1 MRTILSSVI
10 LLFISVALL
19 STLASTAQAQEEN
32 TNKTWAKV
40 LHSDD
45 DVLVIRINAAKLYA
59 DRKDVP
65 VVKKFE
71 AWLKGDKKL
80 EFSEID
86 EAQFIIGTEEG
97 LKIGADDT
105 SHNQLTFA
113 KPQTFT
119 AESVGELS
127 GYQLTKQELE
137 SKTVFLGKP
146 EREGNWGAAL
156 IDDRTLVFGVTRKLE
171 KLLEPK
177 EAETKAEAEEKLRKA
192 DVDFCISFSGGETA
206 KKIFEHAWYTDFF
219 SKSFSL
225 FEDGV
230 LYFDNRST
238 TPIECEINS
247 KDSESAVELK
257 KQFESYIDFAKKQIT
272 DKRDHQ
278 LRVMSRFK
286 PTKPEDQAKLAAEIA
301 KVNRSTQGY
310 EAILDG
316 IQIEVNEKKLSLR
329 CEGEA
334 AKQLPQILGSIL
346 LGD

>member
-1 MRTILSSVI
+1 M
-10 LLFISVALL
+10 
-19 STLASTAQAQEEN
+19 
-32 TNKTWAKV
+32 
-40 LHSDD
+40 
-45 DVLVIRINAAKLYA
+45 
-59 DRKDVP
+59 
-65 VVKKFE
+65 
-71 AWLKGDKKL
+71 
-80 EFSEID
+80 
-86 EAQFIIGTEEG
+86 
-97 LKIGADDT
+97 
-105 SHNQLTFA
+105 
-113 KPQTFT
+113 
-119 AESVGELS
+119 
-127 GYQLTKQELE
+127 
-137 SKTVFLGKP
+137 
-146 EREGNWGAAL
+146 
-156 IDDRTLVFGVTRKLE
+156 
-171 KLLEPK
+171 
-177 EAETKAEAEEKLRKA
+177 
-192 DVDFCISFSGGETA
+192 
-206 KKIFEHAWYTDFF
+206 
-219 SKSFSL
+219 
-225 FEDGV
+225 